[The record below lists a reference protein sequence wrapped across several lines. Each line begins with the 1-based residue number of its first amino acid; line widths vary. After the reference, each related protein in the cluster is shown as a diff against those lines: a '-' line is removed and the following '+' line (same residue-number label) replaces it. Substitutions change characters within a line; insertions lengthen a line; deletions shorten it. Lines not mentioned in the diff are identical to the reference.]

1 MDGEVRDNGG
11 GALVIQLSSKI
22 YYRKKLQSDSVDA
35 TMCAGSLPTKL
46 RQDFIDLLRRH
57 TADSTTPILLKKV
70 G

>member
-1 MDGEVRDNGG
+1 MTSDNSG

-22 YYRKKLQSDSVDA
+22 YYRKKLQSVSVDV
-35 TMCAGSLPTKL
+35 TMCAGWLPTKL

-57 TADSTTPILLKKV
+57 TADSTTPNLLKKV

>member
-1 MDGEVRDNGG
+1 M
-11 GALVIQLSSKI
+11 
-22 YYRKKLQSDSVDA
+22 QSVSVDV
-35 TMCAGSLPTKL
+35 TMCAGWLPTKL